1 MFINPSISQRRFGLD
16 HLDIIIPSTS
26 GDDDGEDSDPPP
38 TKRARTQ
45 GGRIAKGEDF
55 WGKVDT
61 YFAEMVQK
69 HGRVL
74 TGPEWR
80 EYVSVTG
87 LFARD

>member
-1 MFINPSISQRRFGLD
+1 MTMVKIQI
-16 HLDIIIPSTS
+16 
-26 GDDDGEDSDPPP
+26 PPP